1 MKVSSSGAALT
12 LPSSGARIRLPSIG
26 TLLLYVITGAA
37 LVFIAAPLVV
47 TMALSISNTMFVSF
61 PPRGFTLSWYLKVLQ
76 DPDFQSSLSFSVWL
90 AASATAGAL
99 LLGLPAAFALV
110 RFPVP
115 GRAFMRSL
123 LLSPLIFPVLVTG
136 LALLQLFST
145 LGWGT
150 VWVNLLLAHILV
162 TSPYVVRTIS
172 ASLMLADVT
181 LEEAARTL
189 GASHWR
195 TFRRVTLPQIAPGV
209 AAGSLFAFMVSFDN
223 YPVSMWLADAQND
236 PMPMLIY
243 RRATGVFDPSVAAM
257 STLMI
262 VMAIA
267 VVLLLERLVGLRR
280 AMGL

>member
-1 MKVSSSGAALT
+1 MNGRGVAASAT
-12 LPSSGARIRLPSIG
+12 LYAATVA
-26 TLLLYVITGAA
+26 TLIFL
-37 LVFIAAPLVV
+37 AAPLLV
-47 TMALSISNTMFVSF
+47 TMSLSVSDTLFVSF
-61 PPRGFTLSWYLKVLQ
+61 PPKGFTLGWYGKVLR
-76 DPDFQSSLSFSVWL
+76 DPEFLSSLSFSLWL
-90 AASATAGAL
+90 AGFATAGAV

-115 GRAFMRSL
+115 GAAVVRSL

-136 LALLQLFST
+136 LALLQLFSS
-145 LGWGT
+145 LGWGS
-150 VWVNLLLAHILV
+150 VPVNLLIAHILV
-162 TSPYVVRTIS
+162 TSPYVVRTVT

-189 GASHWR
+189 GASRWR

-223 YPVSMWLADAQND
+223 YPVSMWLADAQNE

-243 RRATGVFDPSVAAM
+243 RKASSVFDPSVATI

-262 VMAIA
+262 GLAIV
-267 VVLLLERLVGLRR
+267 VVLVLDRLVGLRR
-280 AMGL
+280 AMGM